1 MNRLVLL
8 QQRYNVLINYLSSHS
23 MNRLKENRGTEEINR
38 EIESGG
44 GWTVHTRRKSKSPPL
59 PPLQVEKAQG
69 RPSPGSVNKL
79 CDIEVG
85 SQLCLNTQFND
96 NPCSRNKF
104 NSLHLLEDG
113 EIQEDGGIKSRAERP
128 TTTSAL
134 QGDMPRTSPRA
145 CSYSALQSAE
155 ASCSPT
161 ANNVLSPLLLSKAE
175 EELQGLTISQSTSA
189 EEQPIVQNSSAFSD
203 DNPSPHNDQHIASK
217 LPNVDAPVSA
227 NTTMSGATCQ
237 QPLNAFIPNPP
248 FAFQGIPT
256 EVITRYL
263 SSLVAQPSIP
273 PCNRV
278 RTGSA
283 PLRRPPGLNTEP
295 VPDEEPDQPSPSS
308 SPPAAGKSTYD
319 KLMDALHKKFPN
331 KSRYVLILQNYNY
344 KKKSELCTTNPPINN
359 KAT

>member
-1 MNRLVLL
+1 MNR
-8 QQRYNVLINYLSSHS
+8 HT
-23 MNRLKENRGTEEINR
+23 ENRGTEEINR

-59 PPLQVEKAQG
+59 KPLQVEEAQS

-79 CDIEVG
+79 CDIELG
-85 SQLCLNTQFND
+85 SQLSSNTQFTD

-113 EIQEDGGIKSRAERP
+113 ETQKDGETQEDGGIKSRAECP
-128 TTTSAL
+128 TTASTL

-145 CSYSALQSAE
+145 CSYSALLSAE
-155 ASCSPT
+155 ASCSPP
-161 ANNVLSPLLLSKAE
+161 ANNVLSPLLFSKAE
-175 EELQGLTISQSTSA
+175 EELQGSTISQSTSA
-189 EEQPIVQNSSAFSD
+189 EEQPSVQNSSAFSD
-203 DNPSPHNDQHIASK
+203 DNPSPHNDQHIAWK
-217 LPNVDAPVSA
+217 LPNVDAPVAAS
-227 NTTMSGATCQ
+227 TTVSGATCQ

-273 PCNRV
+273 PCTRV
-278 RTGSA
+278 RTGSP

-319 KLMDALHKKFPN
+319 KLMDALHKRFPN

-344 KKKSELCTTNPPINN
+344 KKKSE
-359 KAT
+359 